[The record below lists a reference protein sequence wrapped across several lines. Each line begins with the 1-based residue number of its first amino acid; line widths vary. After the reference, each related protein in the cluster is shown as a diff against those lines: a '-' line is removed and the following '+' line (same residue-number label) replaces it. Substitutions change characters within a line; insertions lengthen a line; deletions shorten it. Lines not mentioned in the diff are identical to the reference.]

1 MSLDLDSSAE
11 KVDAALVEVNGEE
24 EGSDKDENESESSC
38 GPTIELKVAL
48 GKLDDNPVVTLLLA
62 SDDEEIEE
70 KQNVNERME
79 LSQEGAVVS
88 DMLTE
93 SSEKKS
99 TKKRKVLIEEL
110 S

>member
-1 MSLDLDSSAE
+1 LSLDLDSSAG

-24 EGSDKDENESESSC
+24 ERSDKDENELESSC

-62 SDDEEIEE
+62 TDDEEIEE
-70 KQNVNERME
+70 KQNVNESME
-79 LSQEGAVVS
+79 SQEGAVVS

>member
-11 KVDAALVEVNGEE
+11 KVDAALVEVIG
-24 EGSDKDENESESSC
+24 GSDNDENESESSC

-48 GKLDDNPVVTLLLA
+48 GKLDDNPVVTLLLP

-70 KQNVNERME
+70 KQNVNESME
-79 LSQEGAVVS
+79 SQEGAVVS